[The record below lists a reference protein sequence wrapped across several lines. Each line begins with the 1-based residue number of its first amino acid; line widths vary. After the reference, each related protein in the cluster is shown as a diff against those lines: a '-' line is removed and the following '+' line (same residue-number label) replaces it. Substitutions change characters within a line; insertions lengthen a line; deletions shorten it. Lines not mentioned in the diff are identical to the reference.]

1 MSTKIAINGFGRI
14 GRLTFRN
21 LIESDKVEIVA
32 INDLTAVD
40 MLAHL
45 LKYDSAHGRFNGTLE
60 HTENS
65 LIVNGKEITV
75 YAQRDPETLPWAELN
90 IDVVIESTGFFRDAE
105 GMGKHIKAGAK
116 KVALSAPASGD
127 IKTIVLGVNDG
138 ELTADDTMVSNASCT
153 TNCLSPMAK
162 VLDEKFGIENGFMCT
177 IHAYTSDQRIQ
188 DAPHS
193 DKRRARA
200 AAVNM
205 IPTSTGAAKAVA
217 LVLPQLKGKLDGYA
231 MRVPTITGSA
241 TDLTVTLSKE
251 VTAEEVN
258 AAMRGVNDGE
268 LTADDTMVSNASCTT
283 NCLSPMAKVLDEKF
297 GIENGFMCT
306 IHAYTS
312 DQRIQDAPHSDKRR
326 ARAAAVN
333 MIPTSTGAAKAVALV
348 LPQLKGKLDGYAM
361 RVPTITGSATD
372 LTVTLSKEVTA
383 EEVNAAMREAAKG
396 PLKGILMYTEDP
408 IVSSDI
414 VGDKHSCIFDA
425 GITSVKGNL
434 VKVLGWYDNE
444 AGYSA
449 RLANLVE
456 RLA

>member
-21 LIESDKVEIVA
+21 LIESTKVEIVA
-32 INDLTAVD
+32 INDLTATD

-45 LKYDSAHGRFNGTLE
+45 LKYDSAHGRFNGTVS

-75 YAQRDPETLPWAELN
+75 YAQRDPETLPWSELGVE
-90 IDVVIESTGFFRDAE
+90 VVIESTGFFRDHA
-105 GMGKHIKAGAK
+105 GMSKHIKAGAK

-127 IKTIVLGVNDG
+127 IKTIVLGVNDQ
-138 ELTADDTMVSNASCT
+138 ELTDADTMVSNASCT

-162 VLDEKFGIENGFMCT
+162 VLDEKFGIVSGFMCT
-177 IHAYTSDQRIQ
+177 IHAYTSDQNLQ

-205 IPTSTGAAKAVA
+205 IPTTTGAAKAVA

-241 TDLTVTLSKE
+241 TDLTVQLSRD
-251 VTAEEVN
+251 VTAEEIN
-258 AAMRGVNDGE
+258 TAM
-268 LTADDTMVSNASCTT
+268 
-283 NCLSPMAKVLDEKF
+283 K
-297 GIENGFMCT
+297 
-306 IHAYTS
+306 
-312 DQRIQDAPHSDKRR
+312 
-326 ARAAAVN
+326 
-333 MIPTSTGAAKAVALV
+333 
-348 LPQLKGKLDGYAM
+348 
-361 RVPTITGSATD
+361 
-372 LTVTLSKEVTA
+372 
-383 EEVNAAMREAAKG
+383 EAAEV

-408 IVSSDI
+408 IVSYDI
-414 VGDKHSCIFDA
+414 VDDKHSCIFDA
-425 GITSVKGNL
+425 GVTSAKGNL

-449 RLANLVE
+449 RLADLVE
-456 RLA
+456 RIA

>member
-21 LIESDKVEIVA
+21 LIESDKVEVVA

-45 LKYDSAHGRFNGTLE
+45 LKYDSAHGRFNGTVT

-75 YAQRDPETLPWAELN
+75 YAQRDPEALPWGE
-90 IDVVIESTGFFRDAE
+90 IGVEVVVESTGFFTNAE
-105 GMGKHIKAGAK
+105 GMGKHITAGAK
-116 KVALSAPASGD
+116 KVVLSAPAKGD
-127 IKTIVLGVNDG
+127 IKTIVLGVNDDQ
-138 ELTADDTMVSNASCT
+138 LTDSDTMVSNASCT

-162 VLDEKFGIENGFMCT
+162 VLDEKFGIESGFMCT

-241 TDLTVTLSKE
+241 TDLTVQLSRE
-251 VTAEEVN
+251 VTAEEIN
-258 AAMRGVNDGE
+258 AAM
-268 LTADDTMVSNASCTT
+268 
-283 NCLSPMAKVLDEKF
+283 K
-297 GIENGFMCT
+297 
-306 IHAYTS
+306 
-312 DQRIQDAPHSDKRR
+312 
-326 ARAAAVN
+326 
-333 MIPTSTGAAKAVALV
+333 
-348 LPQLKGKLDGYAM
+348 
-361 RVPTITGSATD
+361 
-372 LTVTLSKEVTA
+372 
-383 EEVNAAMREAAKG
+383 EAAEG

-425 GITSVKGNL
+425 GVTSAKGNL

>member
-21 LIESDKVEIVA
+21 LINSDKVEIVA
-32 INDLTAVD
+32 INDLTATD

-45 LKYDSAHGRFNGTLE
+45 LKYDSAHGRFDGTVE

-75 YAQRDPETLPWAELN
+75 YAQRDPETLPWGE
-90 IDVVIESTGFFRDAE
+90 IGVEVVIESTGFFRDAE

-127 IKTIVLGVNDG
+127 IKTIVLGVNDN
-138 ELTADDTMVSNASCT
+138 ELTDADTMVSNASCT

-162 VLDEKFGIENGFMCT
+162 VLDEKFGIESGFMCT

-241 TDLTVTLSKE
+241 TDLTVQLKTE
-251 VTAEEVN
+251 ATAEEIN
-258 AAMRGVNDGE
+258 AAM
-268 LTADDTMVSNASCTT
+268 
-283 NCLSPMAKVLDEKF
+283 K
-297 GIENGFMCT
+297 
-306 IHAYTS
+306 
-312 DQRIQDAPHSDKRR
+312 
-326 ARAAAVN
+326 
-333 MIPTSTGAAKAVALV
+333 
-348 LPQLKGKLDGYAM
+348 
-361 RVPTITGSATD
+361 
-372 LTVTLSKEVTA
+372 
-383 EEVNAAMREAAKG
+383 EAAEG

-425 GITSVKGNL
+425 GVTSAKGNL